1 MRFIA
6 ILTLFVAAAT
16 SSGCRRHVVVHE
28 RHDHDPDVVVIER
41 GHVHTD
47 HCGHFFHRGHWRHHH
62 GHVHRHGCGHHF
74 RGGLWVV
81 VD

>member
-1 MRFIA
+1 MR
-6 ILTLFVAAAT
+6 TLAWLLVLAAAAA
-16 SSGCRRHVVVHE
+16 SGCRRHVLVHE
-28 RHDHDPDVVVIER
+28 HGDRDVVVIER

-62 GHVHRHGCGHHF
+62 GHVHRHGCGHHL